1 MQTLT
6 YSVQRG
12 SRQRWMLL
20 AVLLT
25 IAALILSAC
34 GAKIETQLG
43 LESADKGVRTMQ
55 VSFDL
60 KDNQDK
66 IKGGTQALDAS
77 LRKHLPSGLEY
88 GVSSPRATRPA
99 RPSPYPSRRLTSTA
113 PRWPAS

>member
-66 IKGGTQALDAS
+66 IKDQSDKVIDNKLDGDKADKARDARDKGLDS
-77 LRKHLPSGLEY
+77 LGN
-88 GVSSPRATRPA
+88 
-99 RPSPYPSRRLTSTA
+99 
-113 PRWPAS
+113 

>member
-77 LRKHLPSGLEY
+77 TCLAALSTA
-88 GVSSPRATRPA
+88 VSSPRATRPA

>member
-34 GAKIETQLG
+34 GAKIEIP
-43 LESADKGVRTMQ
+43 AWP
-55 VSFDL
+55 
-60 KDNQDK
+60 
-66 IKGGTQALDAS
+66 
-77 LRKHLPSGLEY
+77 RK
-88 GVSSPRATRPA
+88 
-99 RPSPYPSRRLTSTA
+99 RR
-113 PRWPAS
+113 

>member
-88 GVSSPRATRPA
+88 GGIQSEGDKARATFTLPF
-99 RPSPYPSRRLTSTA
+99 SSIDE
-113 PRWPAS
+113 

>member
-6 YSVQRG
+6 YSAQRG

-43 LESADKGVRTMQ
+43 LENTDKGTRTMQ
-55 VSFDL
+55 VSFDV
-60 KDNQDK
+60 KDNQED
-66 IKGGTQALDAS
+66 
-77 LRKHLPSGLEY
+77 
-88 GVSSPRATRPA
+88 
-99 RPSPYPSRRLTSTA
+99 
-113 PRWPAS
+113 